1 MTFEP
6 SWTLVVQ
13 FTLATIMPLLVG
25 LVTTR
30 VTSGRAK
37 ALLLAALTLATSLL
51 TTLYNG
57 LTGEPVEWFSVLFT
71 AIASFVVSVAIHY
84 GLWKPVGAS
93 QALQELG
100 TKSAS

>member
-13 FTLATIMPLLVG
+13 FLLATIMPLLVG

-30 VTSGRAK
+30 VTSGRIK
-37 ALLLAALTLATSLL
+37 ALLLAGLTLITTLL

-57 LTGEPVEWFSVLFT
+57 LNGEPVEWFSVIFT
-71 AIASFVVSVAIHY
+71 TVASFVVSVAIHF
-84 GLWKPVGAS
+84 GLWKPVGAA